1 MNDEVL
7 RAAVGLPIAVIW
19 PLGLPGVA
27 ASRLF
32 RALAAGLTAAFVLA
46 PRFPDWQAFVL
57 VVVAAA
63 VAAALR
69 PTKTTDV
76 TGAPPASLVLA
87 VATALGL
94 ALVGG
99 LVLDAGAVGDALD
112 GAVADERMAFVVVGL
127 LGAVFGAGALI
138 GAALAPLADRVRSE
152 AKPSEETAT
161 EGLVRAGLYIGWL
174 ERSLVFLFVVAGE
187 PSAAAL
193 ALTAKSVARFPA
205 FARGHEPLAEYV
217 LIGTLASFGLATAAA
232 VGTRALLG
240 LSAL

>member
-19 PLGLPGVA
+19 PLGLPGIGG
-27 ASRLF
+27 SRLF

-46 PRFPDWQAFVL
+46 PRFPDGEAFLL
-57 VVVAAA
+57 VIVATAAAA
-63 VAAALR
+63 VLR
-69 PTKTTDV
+69 PGKTADV
-76 TGAPPASLVLA
+76 TGAPPAPLVTA
-87 VATALGL
+87 VATALAL
-94 ALVGG
+94 AVAGG

-112 GAVADERMAFVVVGL
+112 GGVDDERIAFVVVGL

-138 GAALAPLADRVRSE
+138 GAALGPLADRVRRE
-152 AKPSEETAT
+152 AKPAEETAT

-217 LIGTLASFGLATAAA
+217 LIGTLASFGLAIAAA

>member
-7 RAAVGLPIAVIW
+7 RAVVGLPVAVIW

-27 ASRLF
+27 GSRVF
-32 RALAAGLTAAFVLA
+32 RAVAAGLTAAFVLA
-46 PRFPDWQAFVL
+46 PRFPDWQAFL
-57 VVVAAA
+57 LTLVAAGA
-63 VAAALR
+63 AAALR
-69 PTKTTDV
+69 PAKTADV

-87 VATALGL
+87 MATAVVL
-94 ALVGG
+94 ALAGG
-99 LVLDAGAVGDALD
+99 LVLEPDAVRDAVERGVD
-112 GAVADERMAFVVVGL
+112 DERIAFVVVGL

-138 GAALAPLADRVRSE
+138 GAALGPLAERVRRE
-152 AKPSEETAT
+152 AKPSEESDT

-217 LIGTLASFGLATAAA
+217 LIGTLASFGLATAIA
-232 VGTRALLG
+232 VATRALLG